1 MVPNAGCMN
10 GPLLVDVRVAQQENC
25 FPVIPAGRCHHALML
40 CPTARPVCL
49 CSAGRSYCRP
59 WTEVALFCFDM
70 NSSPESPIEKIAAW
84 RTALGELAALE
95 QALGDALVDY
105 ARTREEPP
113 RYLIIDAERK
123 RDQVR
128 ALFDVAMESLDAQSS
143 ARTGLTNFGS
153 LS

>member
-1 MVPNAGCMN
+1 MN
-10 GPLLVDVRVAQQENC
+10 
-25 FPVIPAGRCHHALML
+25 
-40 CPTARPVCL
+40 
-49 CSAGRSYCRP
+49 
-59 WTEVALFCFDM
+59 
-70 NSSPESPIEKIAAW
+70 NSLESPIEKIAAW